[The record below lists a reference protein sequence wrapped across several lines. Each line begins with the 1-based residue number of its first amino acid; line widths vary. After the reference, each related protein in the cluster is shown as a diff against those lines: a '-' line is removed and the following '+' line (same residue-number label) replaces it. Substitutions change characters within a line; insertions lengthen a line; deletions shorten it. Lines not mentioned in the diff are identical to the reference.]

1 MTDGI
6 AQAGPC
12 VAHFRQILLW
22 PLELMPLRANEQI
35 QKHWDLLGRATP
47 AHPWREVEDEFTAD
61 TELFQER
68 HYSEFV
74 TFLPYVQ
81 RFLYG
86 ENRDGTRGDSPIRVF
101 RRTDVARARLTFPD
115 RDEPTVLDVIH
126 VDLYFFYDI
135 DVVILVVE
143 LVGTALSL
151 PQVQETLYRLG
162 RAYPTHW
169 DSQGQGGHCLTR
181 MEWLAPDGRV
191 LAASDYEKRE
201 KFLSHVCRH
210 RAPAIASHWEF
221 LLTPMSLHPSDQP
234 GVLRY
239 RPMEYHRMPLLGYLA
254 MAEGAPL
261 GRADFVRLGLVT
273 PAGPPG
279 RLPFSEQ
286 HLADFEARYC
296 YDRYWDA
303 REGGTRYL
311 CSGEALMM
319 VGRADDPYVVDRET
333 GLLAHFRHQ
342 HFLLFLIAHFHRAS
356 LVMLSDRLVDA
367 LSRLDIGDA
376 ESVKRFKRSIRQL
389 KEIFLRFTHRY
400 WFHEISDQAQA
411 RALYRMA
418 RAALDTERLYAEV
431 RDEIQD
437 MSAYLDSDSLRRQAN
452 TVIRLTVVTTVGLIG
467 TITTGFLGMNLLAA
481 ADASALVKLGYF
493 VVVLV
498 PTTAITAFSILR
510 SKRLADFLETLA
522 DERLPGR
529 KKLGAFADV
538 WRRPRRL
545 HD

>member
-1 MTDGI
+1 MDPSV
-6 AQAGPC
+6 AQ
-12 VAHFRQILLW
+12 FRQILLW
-22 PLELMPLRANEQI
+22 PLALMPLRADRQI
-35 QKHWDLLGRATP
+35 QKHWDLLERTSL
-47 AHPWREVEDEFTAD
+47 WREVEDEFTPDA
-61 TELFQER
+61 ELFQER

-86 ENRDGTRGDSPIRVF
+86 ENRGGTRGESPIRVF

-115 RDEPTVLDVIH
+115 QDDPILLDVVH

-143 LVGTALSL
+143 LAGTELPLSR
-151 PQVQETLYRLG
+151 VQETLYRLG

-169 DSQGQGGHCLTR
+169 DSKGQGGHCLTR
-181 MEWLAPDGRV
+181 TEWLAPDGAV
-191 LAASDYEKRE
+191 LAVSDYDNRE

-210 RAPAIASHWEF
+210 RAPAIATHWEF
-221 LLTPMSLHPSDQP
+221 LLTPMSLHQSDQR

-239 RPMEYHRMPLLGYLA
+239 RPIEYHRMPLLGYLA
-254 MAEGAPL
+254 MAPGAPL
-261 GRADFVRLGLVT
+261 GRAEFARLGLVT
-273 PAGPPG
+273 PSGPPAV
-279 RLPFSEQ
+279 LPFSEA
-286 HLADFEARYC
+286 HLTDFEARYC

-303 REGGTRYL
+303 RTGGTRYL

-319 VGRADDPYVVDRET
+319 VGPAADPYVVDHET

-367 LSRLDIGDA
+367 LSRLDITDA
-376 ESVKRFKRSIRQL
+376 ESVKRFKRSIRHL

-400 WFHEISDQAQA
+400 WFHEISDQSQA

-418 RAALDTERLYAEV
+418 RSGLDTERLFAEV

-481 ADASALVKLGYF
+481 AEASSFVKLAYF
-493 VVVLV
+493 VAVLV
-498 PTTAITAFSILR
+498 PTVAVTAYSIFR
-510 SKRLADFLETLA
+510 SKRLADFLEALA

-529 KKLGAFADV
+529 KKLGALVDV
-538 WRRPRRL
+538 WRGPRPRRRRS
-545 HD
+545 DQEASES